1 LGGLVASAEEKDQ
14 GLAPL
19 NEIDPVSRALVDTHL
34 EDTLANGRNIPEIA
48 SLGPVNP
55 PDDLGPG
62 PQVA

>member
-1 LGGLVASAEEKDQ
+1 
-14 GLAPL
+14 
-19 NEIDPVSRALVDTHL
+19 VDTHL